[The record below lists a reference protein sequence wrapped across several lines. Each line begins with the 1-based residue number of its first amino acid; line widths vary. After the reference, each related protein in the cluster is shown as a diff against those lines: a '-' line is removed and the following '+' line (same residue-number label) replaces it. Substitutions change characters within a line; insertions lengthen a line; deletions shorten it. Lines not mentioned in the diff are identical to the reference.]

1 MKVLGPGVLALC
13 LAATLAGAGEAA
25 SSAKAAGD
33 RALLSQAASKAIDK
47 LGRPD
52 GFFGD
57 PEARIPLPG
66 KLEKVHKG
74 LQALGVKEKGVTEKA
89 DALVLAINRAAEA
102 ALPEARALVADAIQQ
117 MPLADAVPQTGD
129 DVLTRQ
135 LRATMTEFLNS
146 GLLPLVGKATTGV
159 RLAEKYNEMAGKASA
174 LGLLDQRD
182 AELDPYVTRQT
193 IDVLLREMAK
203 QESALRNAR

>member
-33 RALLSQAASKAIDK
+33 RALLSQAANKAIDK

-117 MPLADAVPQTGD
+117 MPLADAVPQAGD

-135 LRATMTEFLNS
+135 LRATMTDFLNS